1 MTPVMSS
8 IFFDVLAVI
17 GRYWWRRISASG
29 RLWCAG
35 PWVSGRI
42 CVVPVLRCRLYIR
55 NIYIPSICI
64 YTSLPGGTVGT
75 CGYLPVR
82 TSVRKGNI
90 RVKVGARAVRVYG
103 TADAFLCSHR
113 SCVMR

>member
-1 MTPVMSS
+1 MTPVVSS

-35 PWVSGRI
+35 PWVSGRM
-42 CVVPVLRCRLYIR
+42 CVVPVPFGAGFMSV
-55 NIYIPSICI
+55 IYIPSICI

-82 TSVRKGNI
+82 TSVRIGNG
-90 RVKVGARAVRVYG
+90 RVQVGARTVQVYD
-103 TADAFLCSHR
+103 TADAL
-113 SCVMR
+113 

>member
-8 IFFDVLAVI
+8 IFFDALAVI
-17 GRYWWRRISASG
+17 GQYWWRRISASG

-35 PWVSGRI
+35 PWVSGRM
-42 CVVPVLRCRLYIR
+42 CVVPVLGAGFISV
-55 NIYIPSICI
+55 IYIPSICI

-82 TSVRKGNI
+82 TSVRIGNG
-90 RVKVGARAVRVYG
+90 RVQVGARTVQVYG
-103 TADAFLCSHR
+103 TADAL
-113 SCVMR
+113 